1 LEAIMDIASLV
12 IQLLSGAAG
21 GNLAGKLLGQLSLG
35 GFGNSLAG
43 LIGGGLGNQ
52 VLNSMLGAG
61 TTAAAAAAGPDLDLS
76 NIVTQILGGG
86 AGGGVMMMLVGLLK
100 QMFQR

>member
-1 LEAIMDIASLV
+1 MDIASLL

-21 GNLAGKLLGQLSLG
+21 GNLAGKLLNNLSLG
-35 GFGNSLAG
+35 GLGNSLAG
-43 LIGGGLGNQ
+43 LIGGGIGSQ

-61 TTAAAAAAGPDLDLS
+61 AATAAAAGGDIDLS
-76 NIVTQILGGG
+76 GILTQILGGG